1 MKIFRKKVDVDN
13 LTELLQRKQRLAD
26 KMQQQRQELR
36 QTLGALKED
45 LTPARLLKYTMRS
58 FSKPADSGLLNTIIQ
73 NPASIRL
80 ATDFAVNTLTRNSKR
95 ARLLRILLPIL
106 IQAIPTLVVVA
117 KNLFRKN
124 KGEAAEEPSADAE
137 SAGSKEEGLKS

>member
-58 FSKPADSGLLNTIIQ
+58 FSKPVDSGLLNTIIQ

-80 ATDFAVNTLTRNSKR
+80 ATDFAINTLTRNSKR

-106 IQAIPTLVVVA
+106 YRPSRPLSSW
-117 KNLFRKN
+117 RKICSGKRKVKRPRN
-124 KGEAAEEPSADAE
+124 RVQTPSLPVRKRRA
-137 SAGSKEEGLKS
+137 